1 MKTKKLLFLAIVSG
15 LMTTILFYLFINRE
29 STVTVDKAIPMTA
42 VVTASLDIGK
52 NEKFTEENLSTAEF
66 PENQIHP
73 DAVRDPQSIIGKY
86 ASADIKQ
93 GEIIMLHR
101 VYEAKEE
108 EHVISRKISEGYRAV
123 SISTDFVKS
132 VSNQIEPDDFVDVV
146 LSEETPS
153 GESGIKTELILEK
166 VRVLSVGKRLTEK
179 QNNNE
184 ANTVNEPEYL
194 AVTLELKQEDSVKII
209 NASERGS
216 LHLVLHS
223 KLSSKEEA
231 ETGEQEDQENLSS
244 DIQLVTLSKR
254 SIIRREPHL
263 NGYITSIVD
272 QDTKL
277 RFIGKQETDEEGR
290 LWLFIETP
298 DKKQGWISSRIV
310 KQEGE

>member
-15 LMTTILFYLFINRE
+15 LMTTLLFYLFINRE
-29 STVTVDKAIPMTA
+29 STAPADATVPMAT
-42 VVTASLDIGK
+42 VVTAGMDISK
-52 NEKFTEENLSTAEF
+52 NEKMTKENLSAAEF
-66 PENQIHP
+66 PEDQIHP
-73 DAVRDPQSIIGKY
+73 DAVRDPESIIGKY

-108 EHVISRKISEGYRAV
+108 EKVISRKISEGYRAV

-132 VSNQIEPDDFVDVV
+132 VSNQIEPEDLVDVV

-153 GESGIKTELILEK
+153 GDSGIKTELILEK

-179 QNNNE
+179 QNTE
-184 ANTVNEPEYL
+184 AGTGSEPEYL

-209 NASERGS
+209 NSSERGN
-216 LHLVLHS
+216 LHLVLNS
-223 KLSSKEEA
+223 QLSSKEEA
-231 ETGEQEDQENLSS
+231 ETGEQEEQVNPEP

-254 SIIRREPHL
+254 SIIRKKPHL

-277 RFIGKQETDEEGR
+277 KFLEKQETDEEGR

>member
-15 LMTTILFYLFINRE
+15 LMTTLLFYLFINRE
-29 STVTVDKAIPMTA
+29 STVTVDKAVPMA
-42 VVTASLDIGK
+42 EVVTASLDIGK
-52 NEKFTEENLSTAEF
+52 NEKITEENLSMAEF

-73 DAVRDPQSIIGKY
+73 EAVRDPQSIIGKY

-93 GEIIMLHR
+93 GEILMLHR
-101 VYEAKEE
+101 IYEAKEE
-108 EHVISRKISEGYRAV
+108 ENVISRKISEGFRAV

-179 QNNNE
+179 QNKE
-184 ANTVNEPEYL
+184 AETGNEPEYL
-194 AVTLELKQEDSVKII
+194 SVTLELKQEDSVKII
-209 NASERGS
+209 NAGERGS
-216 LHLVLHS
+216 LHLVLNS
-223 KLSSKEEA
+223 QLSSKEEA
-231 ETGEQEDQENLSS
+231 ETGEQEKQENPGP
-244 DIQLVTLSKR
+244 DTQLVTLSKR
-254 SIIRREPHL
+254 SIIRKEPRL

-277 RFIGKQETDEEGR
+277 RFLGKQDTDEEGR